1 VEVSRCVG
9 RGGDEEE
16 NGHTEWCE
24 GDLVRGENL
33 CESRETSEMIGRR
46 IVKFESVVFFSLFIS
61 FVTQARA

>member
-1 VEVSRCVG
+1 MEVSRCVG

-16 NGHTEWCE
+16 NERTKWCE
-24 GDLVRGENL
+24 GDLLRGLNL

>member
-1 VEVSRCVG
+1 MW
-9 RGGDEEE
+9 EEGE
-16 NGHTEWCE
+16 TRKRTDRHTEWCE